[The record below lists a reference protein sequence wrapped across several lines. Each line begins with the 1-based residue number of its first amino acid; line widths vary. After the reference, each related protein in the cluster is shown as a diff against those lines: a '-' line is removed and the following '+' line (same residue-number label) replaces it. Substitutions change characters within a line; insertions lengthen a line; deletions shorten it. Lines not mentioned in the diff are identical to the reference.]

1 MLNFRPIKIGGF
13 MQIGVPK
20 ETWPGEVRAAMVPAN
35 ASKLINQGFSVAV
48 QSGLGSAS
56 GYSDAEYAEAGATVS
71 DDRASLLAGSDIVM
85 AVRKPDA
92 ADVSSL
98 KKGALYVSF
107 LDPFNEKPLVES
119 IAAHGA
125 TAISMEMV
133 PRSTRAQKMDA
144 LSSQANLAGYV
155 TVIQASFHL
164 PKIMPMMMTP
174 SGTISPAR
182 VFVIGAGVAGL
193 QAIATAKRLG
203 ARVEAFDTRPVVA
216 EQVQSLGAK
225 FVEIDLGD
233 TGQTD
238 QGYAKE
244 LTPEQVEMQREGQKA
259 IISQSDVVITTA
271 QLFGRPAPQIVGR
284 DMVESMKPG
293 SVIIDMAV
301 ETGGNVEGSVMN
313 EVVEINGVKVV
324 GQGNLPG
331 EVARDASDMY
341 SNNLLNLVMEFWDSE
356 AKTLNLDPE
365 DEIIAA
371 CVITRDGAVVN
382 ETIKNIYSG
391 G

>member
-1 MLNFRPIKIGGF
+1 

-48 QSGLGSAS
+48 QSGLGSTS

-119 IAAHGA
+119 IAAQGA

-174 SGTISPAR
+174 SGTIAPAR

-293 SVIIDMAV
+293 SVIVDMAV

-331 EVARDASDMY
+331 EVARNASDMY

>member
-1 MLNFRPIKIGGF
+1 ML
-13 MQIGVPK
+13 IGVAK
-20 ETWPGEVRAAMVPAN
+20 ETWPGEVRTALVPAY
-35 ASKLINQGFSVAV
+35 ATKLIKSGFSIAM
-48 QSGLGSAS
+48 QSG
-56 GYSDAEYAEAGATVS
+56 AGAAAGFTDESYADAGVTIMNS
-71 DDRASLLAGSDIVM
+71 RAEVMAAADIFL
-85 AVRKPDA
+85 AVRKPDTDEVA
-92 ADVSSL
+92 QL
-98 KKGALYVSF
+98 KASAISVSF
-107 LDPFNEKPLVES
+107 LDPYNEKALIEAL
-119 IAAHGA
+119 AAKGV
-125 TAISMEMV
+125 TSISMEMI

-155 TVIQASFHL
+155 TVVQAAFHS

-174 SGTISPAR
+174 AGTIAPAR

-225 FVEIDLGD
+225 FVEIDLGEV
-233 TGQTD
+233 GQTE

-244 LTPEQVEMQREGQKA
+244 LTPEQLELQREGQKA
-259 IISQSDVVITTA
+259 VIAQSDVVITTA
-271 QLFGRPAPQIVGR
+271 QLFGRAAPVIVGR
-284 DMVESMKPG
+284 DMVEAMKPG
-293 SVIIDMAV
+293 SVVVDMAV
-301 ETGGNVEGSVMN
+301 ESGGNVEGSVMN
-313 EVVEINGVKVV
+313 EVVDINGVKVV

-331 EVARDASDMY
+331 EVARNASEMY
-341 SNNLLNLVMEFWDSE
+341 SNNLLNLLQEFWDEE

-365 DEIIAA
+365 DDIVQS

-391 G
+391 A

>member
-1 MLNFRPIKIGGF
+1 

-35 ASKLINQGFSVAV
+35 ASKLIKQGFTVEV
-48 QSGLGSAS
+48 QSGVGDAS
-56 GYSDAEYAEAGATVS
+56 GYSDADYVNAGASVIE
-71 DDRASLLAGSDIVM
+71 DRSALLAGADIVM

-92 ADVSSL
+92 QDVSLL
-98 KKGALYVSF
+98 KQGALYISF
-107 LDPFNEKPLVES
+107 FDPFNEKPLVES
-119 IAAHGA
+119 IAAQGA

-174 SGTISPAR
+174 SGTIPPAR

-313 EVVEINGVKVV
+313 EVVDINGVKVV

-331 EVARDASDMY
+331 EVARNASDMY
-341 SNNLLNLVMEFWDSE
+341 SNNLVNLVLEFWDAE
-356 AKTLNLDPE
+356 AKALSLDPE
-365 DEIIAA
+365 DEIIQA

>member
-1 MLNFRPIKIGGF
+1 

-35 ASKLINQGFSVAV
+35 ASKLIKQGFTVEV
-48 QSGLGSAS
+48 QSGVGDAS
-56 GYSDAEYAEAGATVS
+56 GYSDADYVNAGASVIE
-71 DDRASLLAGSDIVM
+71 DRSAMLAGADIVM

-92 ADVSSL
+92 QDVSLL
-98 KKGALYVSF
+98 KQGALYISF

-119 IAAHGA
+119 IAAQGA

-174 SGTISPAR
+174 SGTIPPAR

-233 TGQTD
+233 TGQTE

-313 EVVEINGVKVV
+313 EVVDINRVKVV

-331 EVARDASDMY
+331 EVARNASDMY
-341 SNNLLNLVMEFWDSE
+341 SNNLVNLVLEFWDAE
-356 AKTLNLDPE
+356 AKALSLDPE
-365 DEIIAA
+365 DEIIQA

-382 ETIKNIYSG
+382 ETIKIIYSG

>member
-1 MLNFRPIKIGGF
+1 M
-13 MQIGVPK
+13 
-20 ETWPGEVRAAMVPAN
+20 AAA
-35 ASKLINQGFSVAV
+35 
-48 QSGLGSAS
+48 
-56 GYSDAEYAEAGATVS
+56 
-71 DDRASLLAGSDIVM
+71 DIFL
-85 AVRKPDA
+85 AVRKPDTDEVA
-92 ADVSSL
+92 QL
-98 KKGALYVSF
+98 KASAISVSF
-107 LDPFNEKPLVES
+107 LDPYNEKALIEAL
-119 IAAHGA
+119 AAKGV
-125 TAISMEMV
+125 TSISMEMV

-155 TVIQASFHL
+155 TVVQAAFHS

-174 SGTISPAR
+174 AGTIAPAR

-225 FVEIDLGD
+225 FVEIDLGEV
-233 TGQTD
+233 GQTE

-244 LTPEQVEMQREGQKA
+244 LTPEQLELQREGQKA
-259 IISQSDVVITTA
+259 VIAQSDVVITTA
-271 QLFGRPAPQIVGR
+271 QLFGRAAPVIVGR
-284 DMVESMKPG
+284 DMVEAMKPG
-293 SVIIDMAV
+293 SVVVDMAV
-301 ETGGNVEGSVMN
+301 ESGGNVEGSVMN
-313 EVVEINGVKVV
+313 EVVDINGVKVV

-331 EVARDASDMY
+331 EVARNASEMY
-341 SNNLLNLVMEFWDSE
+341 SNNLLNLLQEFWDEE

-365 DEIIAA
+365 DDIVQS

-391 G
+391 A